1 MSSIRAL
8 GLVSGGLDSTLAVRL
23 MLDQEIDVIGV
34 NFNTGFCISD
44 TRRQVQRRKD
54 VNVNLR
60 HEALRAGSDLG
71 IPVEIVDVSQDY
83 LEIVTNPRWGY
94 GKNANPC
101 VDCRIM
107 MLRKA
112 KAMMQ
117 DLDASFVFTGEVLG
131 QRPMTQ
137 HRATLRQIEKQSE
150 LLGYILRPLSAQKLP
165 ETEVE
170 KQGWVDRNRLK
181 GFYGRGRKPQLELAA
196 QFGISDFPQPAG
208 GCCFLTDPS
217 FARKFFDFL
226 QHRNSPEPV
235 KLEDFLL
242 LKVGRHLRLPAGIK
256 LVLGRDEAE
265 NNYLETFKSG
275 RWALRPMN
283 TVGPLG
289 LIENGV
295 SQDVLDQAA
304 RVLARYSDNQSL
316 DSVEVSCEHNGYA
329 SIISAQPMSR
339 DEASRLIIS

>member
-1 MSSIRAL
+1 MSAIRAL

-23 MLDQEIDVIGV
+23 MLEQGIDVIGV

-54 VNVNLR
+54 ADVNLR

-71 IPVEIVDVSQDY
+71 IPVEIVDVSPEY
-83 LEIVTNPRWGY
+83 MEIVTNPRWGY

-101 VDCRIM
+101 IDCRIM

-112 KAMMQ
+112 KAMMS
-117 DLDASFVFTGEVLG
+117 DFGASFIFTGEVLG

-137 HRATLRQIEKQSE
+137 HRATLRQIEKQSD
-150 LLGYILRPLSAQKLP
+150 LLGHLLRPLSAQKLP
-165 ETEVE
+165 ETEAE
-170 KQGWVDRNRLK
+170 TRGWVDRSRLR
-181 GFYGRGRKPQLELAA
+181 GFYGRGRKAQLELAV

-217 FARKFFDFL
+217 FARKFFDFM
-226 QHRNSPEPV
+226 QHRVSPEPV

-242 LKVGRHLRLPAGIK
+242 LKIGRHLRLPAGIK

-275 RWALRPMN
+275 RWALRPLN

-289 LIENGV
+289 LIENGIPA
-295 SQDVLDQAA
+295 DVLEQAA
-304 RVLARYSDNQSL
+304 RVLARYSDHGDHQQ
-316 DSVEVSCEHNGYA
+316 VEVLCESNG
-329 SIISAQPMSR
+329 SSNTISAQPMSR
-339 DEASRLIIS
+339 EEVARLIIT

>member
-8 GLVSGGLDSTLAVRL
+8 GLISGGLDSTLAIRL

-34 NFNTGFCISD
+34 NFNTGFCITD

-54 VNVNLR
+54 ANVNLR

-71 IPVEIVDVSQDY
+71 IPIEIVDVSLDY

-112 KAMMQ
+112 RAMMSEFG
-117 DLDASFVFTGEVLG
+117 ASFVFTGEVLG

-150 LLGYILRPLSAQKLP
+150 LQGYILRPLSAQKLP
-165 ETEVE
+165 ETEAE
-170 KQGWVDRNRLK
+170 KQGWVDRGKLR

-196 QFGISDFPQPAG
+196 QYGISDFPQPAG

-226 QHRNSPEPV
+226 QHRNSPDPV

-265 NNYLETFKSG
+265 NNYLEAFKAG

-289 LIENGV
+289 LIENGIP
-295 SQDVLDQAA
+295 QDVLLQAA
-304 RVLARYSDNQSL
+304 RVLARYSDNQNLS
-316 DSVEVSCEHNGYA
+316 SIEVSCERNGC
-329 SIISAQPMSR
+329 SKTISVQPLPR
-339 DEASRLIIS
+339 DEVARLIIT